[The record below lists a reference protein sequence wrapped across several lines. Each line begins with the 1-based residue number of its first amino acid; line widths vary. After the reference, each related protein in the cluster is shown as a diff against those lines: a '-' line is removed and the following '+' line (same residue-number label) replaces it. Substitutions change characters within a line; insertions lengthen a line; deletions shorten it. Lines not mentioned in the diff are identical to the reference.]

1 MNLYLYQELESLVN
15 GVEVGGEAR
24 PAACYRAKSRTGE
37 IIIEDRKDSENLLP
51 SPLQVWPM
59 GDPAR

>member
-24 PAACYRAKSRTGE
+24 AAGCYRDKSRTGE
-37 IIIEDRKDSENLLP
+37 TIMEDRKDSENRLP
-51 SPLQVWPM
+51 SPCQVWPM